1 MWQVVWATLW
11 AEVAPAPGLQGR
23 AGGQLSLH
31 EGQPAFCPL
40 PPASPGEPS
49 WPHVHLVSL
58 PCSFCTPHVL
68 RAYLPRDTEAWC
80 VWGGGWPRTQEAPR
94 GGLWARPELAATPGG
109 KDIPRL
115 AEKPPLPPPTTTLP
129 YPQLQRRRAL
139 GGGRGGGALKPAESA
154 PCHLGLF
161 GGQSGPWHWT
171 RRPPPPP
178 SLPIGWFPPFP
189 SDRPLP
195 SDQSPLRHPPANQF
209 PSLTGQVMG
218 GGGEGRQG
226 FVCHLATLPW
236 PWALSREGLGFPD
249 RDQVSQREKEERK
262 TKKRKKRSDLLQL
275 EPS

>member
-58 PCSFCTPHVL
+58 PCSFCAPHVL

-80 VWGGGWPRTQEAPR
+80 VCGGGGWPRTQEAPR

-139 GGGRGGGALKPAESA
+139 GGGRGGGTEACRVS
-154 PCHLGLF
+154 
-161 GGQSGPWHWT
+161 
-171 RRPPPPP
+171 
-178 SLPIGWFPPFP
+178 SLPPGTLRRAERAMALDSQAPAPAQPPHWLV
-189 SDRPLP
+189 S
-195 SDQSPLRHPPANQF
+195 SI
-209 PSLTGQVMG
+209 SL
-218 GGGEGRQG
+218 
-226 FVCHLATLPW
+226 
-236 PWALSREGLGFPD
+236 
-249 RDQVSQREKEERK
+249 
-262 TKKRKKRSDLLQL
+262 
-275 EPS
+275 